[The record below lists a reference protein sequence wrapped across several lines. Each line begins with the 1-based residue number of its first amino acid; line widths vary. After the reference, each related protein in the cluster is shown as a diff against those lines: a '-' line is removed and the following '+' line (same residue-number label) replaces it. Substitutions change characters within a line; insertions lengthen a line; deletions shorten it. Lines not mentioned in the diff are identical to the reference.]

1 MPKLQQKSKR
11 DEEKSPHPK
20 KKKIDQDKHFYP
32 SLEVLEFEEDEVSHK
47 RNLGLLQKEME
58 KARSNVGEIVSLM
71 ARTFKRRRE
80 WILCTVHKV
89 KDI

>member
-1 MPKLQQKSKR
+1 MKKNLHIQKR
-11 DEEKSPHPK
+11 
-20 KKKIDQDKHFYP
+20 KIDQEKHVYP

-58 KARSNVGEIVSLM
+58 KARSNVGKIVSLM

-80 WILCTVHKV
+80 WILCTQFM
-89 KDI
+89 